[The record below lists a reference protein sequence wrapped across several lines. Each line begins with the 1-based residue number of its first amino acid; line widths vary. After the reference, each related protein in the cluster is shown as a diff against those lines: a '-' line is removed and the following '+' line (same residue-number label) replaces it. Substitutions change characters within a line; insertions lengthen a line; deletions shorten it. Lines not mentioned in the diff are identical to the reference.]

1 MNFKLLTVLAWRNLW
16 RHPRRTII
24 MLTAIA
30 LGVWMML
37 FTAAFMQGM
46 MEQQVQDTI
55 SNLTG
60 HVQIH
65 HPGYRDDPAI
75 ENSMK
80 IAQGDIH
87 SVLQDADVKQMS
99 RRIRL
104 PAVIASERETGGI
117 TLVGIDPGGEEG
129 LSFIANAITEGR
141 YLESTGDQ
149 GIIIG
154 KALAE
159 KLETR
164 LGKRIVVMSQDSGNE
179 VADRG
184 FRIVG
189 IYRAELQGTELA
201 YAFTGLETAQ
211 GMLKMGEQIS
221 EISLI
226 SHQREELDTLAN
238 RLRVRFPNFEVM
250 TWKELLPLLIAAVE
264 LYDAIL
270 IFWYL
275 IIFIAM
281 SFGLVNTLLMAV
293 FERTREIGLF
303 QALGMKPTFIILQI
317 LVESLILLLIG
328 LAIGNLLAWLTV
340 LSLSGGINLAAFAEG
355 MEWVQMGSLLIPLL
369 YMEDVITSNLLVIVL
384 GLFASLYPAVRA
396 ARAVPV
402 DAITRN

>member
-1 MNFKLLTVLAWRNLW
+1 
-16 RHPRRTII
+16 
-24 MLTAIA
+24 
-30 LGVWMML
+30 
-37 FTAAFMQGM
+37 
-46 MEQQVQDTI
+46 
-55 SNLTG
+55 

-99 RRIRL
+99 IRIRL

-117 TLVGIDPGGEEG
+117 TLVGIDPGGEQG

-238 RLRVRFPNFEVM
+238 RLRERFPNFEVM

-369 YMEDVITSNLLVIVL
+369 YMDDVITSNMLVIVL

>member
-1 MNFKLLTVLAWRNLW
+1 MLA
-16 RHPRRTII
+16 
-24 MLTAIA
+24 AIS

-46 MEQQVQDTI
+46 VEQQVQDTI

-65 HPGYRDDPAI
+65 NPKYRDDPAI
-75 ENSMK
+75 ENSM
-80 IAQGDIH
+80 DIGL
-87 SVLQDADVKQMS
+87 SKLDRVLEDPEVKQLS
-99 RRIRL
+99 TRVRL
-104 PAVIASERETGGI
+104 PAVIASERETRGV
-117 TLVGIDPGGEEG
+117 TLVGIRPQNEAG
-129 LSFIANAITEGR
+129 LSFIADSITSGR
-141 YLESTGDQ
+141 YLTSSSDNGV
-149 GIIIG
+149 IIG

-159 KLETR
+159 KLETD
-164 LGKRIVVMSQDSGNE
+164 LGKRIVIMSQDSDNQ

-201 YAFTGLETAQ
+201 YAFTGLDTARA
-211 GMLKMGEQIS
+211 MLKMGEQVS
-221 EISLI
+221 EVSLV
-226 SHQREELDTLAN
+226 SDERENLDSLAN
-238 RLRVRFPNFEVM
+238 RLRNKFPDLEVM
-250 TWKELLPLLIAAVE
+250 TWKELLPLLVASVE

-303 QALGMKPTFIILQI
+303 QALGMSPRFIILQI

-328 LAIGNLLAWLTV
+328 LVVGNLLSWITV
-340 LSLSGGINLAAFAEG
+340 ISLSGGINLAAFSQG
-355 MEWVQMGSLLIPLL
+355 MEWVQMGSMLVPLL
-369 YMEDVITSNLLVIVL
+369 YMKDIITSNLLVIVL

-402 DAITRN
+402 DAITRS

>member
-1 MNFKLLTVLAWRNLW
+1 MNFRMLTLLAWRNLW

-24 MLTAIA
+24 MLAAIA
-30 LGVWMML
+30 IGVWMML

-55 SNLTG
+55 ANLTG

-65 HPGYRDDPAI
+65 HPKYRDDPAI
-75 ENSMK
+75 ENSMQIK
-80 IAQGDIH
+80 QTDIS

-99 RRIRL
+99 VRIRL
-104 PAVIASERETGGI
+104 PAVIATERETGGV
-117 TLVGIDPGGEEG
+117 TLVGIDPRGEQG

-141 YLESTGDQ
+141 YLESSADN

-154 KALAE
+154 KALAD

-164 LGKRIVVMSQDSGNE
+164 LGKRIVVMSQDSANE

-184 FRIVG
+184 FRVVG

-201 YAFTGLETAQ
+201 YAFTGLDTAQ
-211 GMLKMGEQIS
+211 SMLKMGEQVS
-221 EISLI
+221 EVSLV

-238 RLRVRFPNFEVM
+238 RLREKFPHLEVM

-303 QALGMKPTFIILQI
+303 QALGMRPKFIILQI
-317 LVESLILLLIG
+317 LLESLILLLIG

-340 LSLSGGINLAAFAEG
+340 ISLSGGINLAAFSQG
-355 MEWVQMGSLLIPLL
+355 MEWVQMGSLLVPLL
-369 YMEDVITSNLLVIVL
+369 YMDDIITSNMLVIVL

-402 DAITRN
+402 DAITRS

>member
-99 RRIRL
+99 IRIRL

-117 TLVGIDPGGEEG
+117 TLVGIDPGGEQG

-238 RLRVRFPNFEVM
+238 RLRERFPNFEVM

-369 YMEDVITSNLLVIVL
+369 YMEDVITSNMLVIVL